1 MAEEKRD
8 YYEALGVEKSA
19 SDDEIK
25 KAYRKAAKKYHPD
38 LNPGDKEAEARFKEI
53 GEAYEILSDPEKRS
67 RYDQFGFAGVDPN
80 YGAGGAGFDGFS
92 GFGGG
97 FGGFDVDLGSIFSD
111 FFGGGAST
119 GSARRNGPKRGEN
132 VRAAVTLTF
141 EEAAFG
147 CEKEVSASRVEHC
160 SKCSGTGSADGS
172 EPVTCSTC
180 GGSGVVRTV
189 RQTPFGAMQQQ
200 TTCQKCGGTGKTVKD
215 PCPTCRGKGKVRKN
229 KKITVK
235 IPAGVDN
242 GQAVRMPGEGSVGT
256 GGGSNGDLLVEVNVL
271 PHAIFEREGSD
282 VICEMPITFVQAAL
296 GGDLEVPTLDGK
308 VRYTVPEGTQTGTTF
323 RLRNK
328 GIPVVGY
335 QNRRGDQYVTVVV
348 ETPKDL
354 SKEQKDLLRKFAETE
369 AEDGYAK
376 RKSFFEKVKDNFKNM

>member
-1 MAEEKRD
+1 MADEKRD
-8 YYEALGVEKSA
+8 YYEVLGLEKSA

-25 KAYRKAAKKYHPD
+25 KAYRKLAKKYHPD
-38 LNPGDKEAEARFKEI
+38 LNPGDKEAEAKFKEV
-53 GEAYEILSDPEKRS
+53 GEAYEVLSDSEKRS

-80 YGAGGAGFDGFS
+80 YGAGDGGFG

-97 FGGFDVDLGSIFSD
+97 FGGFDVDLGSIFND

-119 GSARRNGPKRGEN
+119 SSRRNGPRKGEN

-147 CEKEVSASRVEHC
+147 CEKEVSASRIENC
-160 SKCSGTGSADGS
+160 AKCSGTGSADGS
-172 EPVTCSTC
+172 EPITCSNC

-189 RQTPFGAMQQQ
+189 RQTAFGAMQQQ
-200 TTCQKCGGTGKTVKD
+200 TSCPKCGGTGKTVKD

-235 IPAGVDN
+235 VPAGVDN
-242 GQAVRMPGEGSVGT
+242 GQAVRVSGEGSVGT
-256 GGGSNGDLLVEVNVL
+256 QGGSNGDLLVEVNVL
-271 PHAIFEREGSD
+271 PHAIFQREGSD

-308 VRYTVPEGTQTGTTF
+308 VRYNIPEGTQTGTTF

-335 QNRRGDQYVTVVV
+335 SGRRGDQYVTVVV
-348 ETPKDL
+348 ETPKNL
-354 SKEQKDLLRKFAETE
+354 SKEQKDILRKFAETE
-369 AEDGYAK
+369 GEEGYAK
-376 RKSFFEKVKDNFKNM
+376 RKSFFDKVKDNIKNK

>member
-8 YYEALGVEKSA
+8 YYEVLGVEKTA
-19 SDDEIK
+19 TDDEIK
-25 KAYRKAAKKYHPD
+25 KAYRKMAKKYHPD
-38 LNPGDKEAEARFKEI
+38 LNPGDQEAEAKFKEV
-53 GEAYEILSDPEKRS
+53 GEAYAVLSDGEKRS

-80 YGAGGAGFDGFS
+80 YGAGDGYG

-119 GSARRNGPKRGEN
+119 GTRRNGPRKGEN

-147 CEKEVSASRVEHC
+147 CEKEVTASRVEKC
-160 SKCSGTGSADGS
+160 AKCSGTGSADGS
-172 EPVTCSTC
+172 EPVTCTSC

-229 KKITVK
+229 KKIMVK
-235 IPAGVDN
+235 VPAGVDN
-242 GQAVRMPGEGSVGT
+242 GQAVRVSGEGSVGSQ
-256 GGGSNGDLLVEVNVL
+256 GGGNGDLLVEVNVL
-271 PHAIFEREGSD
+271 SHAIFEREGSD

-296 GGDLEVPTLDGK
+296 GGELEVPTLDGK
-308 VRYTVPEGTQTGTTF
+308 VRYNIPEGTQTGTTF

-348 ETPKDL
+348 ETPKNL
-354 SKEQKDLLRKFAETE
+354 SKEQKDILRKFAE
-369 AEDGYAK
+369 ADGEESYTK
-376 RKSFFEKVKDNFKNM
+376 RKSFFEKVKDNFKNI

>member
-8 YYEALGVEKSA
+8 YYEVLGVEKSA

-25 KAYRKAAKKYHPD
+25 KAYRKLAKKYHPD

-53 GEAYEILSDPEKRS
+53 GEAYEILSDSDKRS

-80 YGAGGAGFDGFS
+80 YGAGDGGFG

-97 FGGFDVDLGSIFSD
+97 FGDFGVDLGSIFSD
-111 FFGGGAST
+111 FFGGGAT
-119 GSARRNGPKRGEN
+119 GGSARRRGPRKGEN

-147 CEKEVSASRVEHC
+147 CEKEVSASRIEHC
-160 SKCSGTGSADGS
+160 AKCSGTGSADGS
-172 EPVTCSTC
+172 DPVTCANC

-189 RQTPFGAMQQQ
+189 RQTAFGAMQQQ

-235 IPAGVDN
+235 VPAGVDN
-242 GQAVRMPGEGSVGT
+242 GQAVRVPGEGSVGT
-256 GGGSNGDLLVEVNVL
+256 QGGSNGDLLVEVNVL

-308 VRYTVPEGTQTGTTF
+308 VRYNIPEGTQTGTTF

-335 QNRRGDQYVTVVV
+335 QGRRGDQYVTVVV
-348 ETPKDL
+348 ETPKNL

-369 AEDGYAK
+369 GEEGYTK
-376 RKSFFEKVKDNFKNM
+376 RKSFFDKVKDNFKNM